1 MFVNR
6 LIAASLLVFALAV
19 SPTVRAADDVD
30 TLKKKR
36 QAVEAKLS
44 EENEQMRQLRR
55 TLAKDADL
63 AAAYKTLADAK
74 AAYDQKMTSDPKVT
88 AAAKAQTDATATAR
102 QATDAAL
109 AANPDVVAA
118 QKEVSTATDAADDAE
133 SDLRVANFVQTE
145 MKRKAARDPEL
156 KKLLAETVKADAALR
171 AVPSSA
177 PALAAPYKAVTD
189 AKRAFEDDRSAAQ
202 RTALENAQKALDEAV
217 KGSKE
222 AADAKAA
229 RDAAQKTYEE
239 HLQAKLT
246 ASPDGQAQAKKIQD
260 LEQKVKDAH
269 AAGKTASQKLLDAQA
284 KANKSDPKIA
294 EARTAR
300 ETVATDYKKALDT
313 ATATERAAVDTAQ
326 KAVDTKL
333 QEKLAADPKAA
344 EIKKQIETLS
354 KEAHDLAEQSSTWEK
369 AV

>member
-6 LIAASLLVFALAV
+6 LIAASLLVFALAI

-88 AAAKAQTDATATAR
+88 AAAKAQTDA
-102 QATDAAL
+102 
-109 AANPDVVAA
+109 
-118 QKEVSTATDAADDAE
+118 TATDAADDAE

-239 HLQAKLT
+239 HLQSKLT
-246 ASPDGQAQAKKIQD
+246 DSAEGQAQAKKIQD